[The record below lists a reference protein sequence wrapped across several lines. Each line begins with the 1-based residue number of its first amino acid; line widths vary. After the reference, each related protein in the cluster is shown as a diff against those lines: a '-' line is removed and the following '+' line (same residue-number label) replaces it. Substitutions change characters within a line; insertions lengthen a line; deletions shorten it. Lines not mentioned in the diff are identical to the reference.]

1 MAYGYIHEINKKC
14 KDICPPLESIHQR
27 RGTKH
32 QRTANDPANCCQPVF
47 IFVLLEHDG
56 HINDVVMV
64 SEMEAKHRLKQ
75 IQLLSSQNFK
85 LASNKEL
92 CWALNNKLSLQ
103 RTTQPCISKLATLGF
118 LYHGRIRAS
127 FSQEQIHFSI
137 HRFVFP
143 DFRASISTTI

>member
-1 MAYGYIHEINKKC
+1 MVKWIGWLIRDPKNWKVSTRRSKVMAYGYIHEINKKC

-75 IQLLSSQNFK
+75 I
-85 LASNKEL
+85 
-92 CWALNNKLSLQ
+92 
-103 RTTQPCISKLATLGF
+103 
-118 LYHGRIRAS
+118 
-127 FSQEQIHFSI
+127 
-137 HRFVFP
+137 
-143 DFRASISTTI
+143 